1 MRTVILALAVVGLL
15 LSGLLFAA
23 DAPKAKAGADKA
35 GADKAAPKAPP
46 VAVKTPPPGP
56 APSDKGFCFKDTAG
70 EYLDVYLDG
79 RAVARYM
86 YANDISTPE
95 RSHQTFKPYLHVFD
109 AAGKDTITKG
119 PGGQFTHHRGIFFGW
134 QKIDFEGKKY
144 NMWEMAGNNRQIHQ
158 KFLDQK
164 ATADQASFTSLVD
177 WKMADGKTLV
187 EDERTFTFYRRP
199 APTLALIDFSTKVK
213 AVAGDLDLNGDP
225 EHGGVQFRAAQEVDT
240 KTLMYCL
247 PKEAVEA
254 PQDPNAEFQ
263 IMKTAKIAKTDL
275 PWAAE
280 SYQLDGKTYNA
291 EEMSA
296 PGNPTGTR
304 WSAYRDYG
312 RFGAFPAAKL
322 KANETLTLR
331 YRFWV
336 TAGDAPTRADLQ
348 KHYDEYV
355 KAAAK

>member
-1 MRTVILALAVVGLL
+1 MRTAL
-15 LSGLLFAA
+15 LSLAIIGLVASGTLFAA
-23 DAPKAKAGADKA
+23 DAPKAKAAP
-35 GADKAAPKAPP
+35 DKAAPKAAKAPAE
-46 VAVKTPPPGP
+46 AVKTPPPGP

-86 YANDISTPE
+86 YANDVSTPE
-95 RSHQTFKPYLHVFD
+95 RAHQTFKPYLHVFD
-109 AAGKDTITKG
+109 AEGKGTITKG

-134 QKIDFEGKKY
+134 KRIDFEGKQY
-144 NMWEMAGNNRQIHQ
+144 NLWEMGGNRQVHQ

-164 ATADQASFTSLVD
+164 AAADQASFTSLVS
-177 WKMADGKTLV
+177 WNLADGKTIIQ
-187 EDERTFTFYRRP
+187 DERTFTFYRRP

-213 AVAGDLDLNGDP
+213 GLAGDLDLSGDP
-225 EHGGVQFRAAQEVDT
+225 EHGGVQFRAAEEVDR

-247 PKEAVEA
+247 PKEAVE
-254 PQDPNAEFQ
+254 PPHDPNAEFQ
-263 IMKTAKIAKTDL
+263 TMKATKISKTDL

-280 SYQLDGKTYNA
+280 SYQVGGKTYNV
-291 EEMSA
+291 EEMSG

-322 KANETLTLR
+322 KSGETLTLR

-336 TAGDAPTRADLQ
+336 TTGAAPTRADLQ
-348 KHYDEYV
+348 KQYDEYM
-355 KAAAK
+355 KAAGAAK